1 MADQFEQY
9 ENMINKISDVLSS
22 KIVADEHGEIKE
34 IHVLASNKRSP
45 KQIVRDIESALIA
58 KFGSEIDHKKVSV
71 AQLHDENEINSI
83 SRLKLLSVNMKLE
96 GPRVGAKVELIDGD
110 NNIFEGFDEGAGS
123 IINKLRLVV
132 SATLKAIEGYLKGS
146 CSFAVEDVLLIEIA
160 KKETIVVAVSI
171 VTGSEEETL
180 VGSAFIK
187 KDVSEAAVKATLSAI
202 NRRLSKM

>member
-1 MADQFEQY
+1 MADQIEQY
-9 ENMINKISDVLSS
+9 ENTINKISDILSS
-22 KIVADEHGEIKE
+22 KIIADEHGEIKE

-45 KQIVRDIESALIA
+45 KQIVRDIESALMA

-71 AQLHDENEINSI
+71 AQLHDENEINS
-83 SRLKLLSVNMKLE
+83 SNRLKLLSVNMKLE
-96 GPRVGAKVELIDGD
+96 GARAGAKVELVDGD

-123 IINKLRLVV
+123 LINKLRLVV
-132 SATLKAIEGYLKGS
+132 SATLKAIERYLNGS
-146 CSFAVEDVLLIEIA
+146 CSFAVEDVSLIEIA
-160 KKETIVVAVSI
+160 KKETVVVAVSI
-171 VTGSEEETL
+171 VTGSEEETV